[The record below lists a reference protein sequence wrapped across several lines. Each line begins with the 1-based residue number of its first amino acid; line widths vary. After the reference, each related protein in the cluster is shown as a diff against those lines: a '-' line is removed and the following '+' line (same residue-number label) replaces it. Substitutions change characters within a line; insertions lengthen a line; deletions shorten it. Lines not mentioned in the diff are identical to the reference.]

1 MSAQTIYDELLR
13 AGMTHEG
20 ACAMLGNMQCE
31 SGLKANIAQRGMT
44 KLTDAQYTKLFDAN
58 PEHCISDC
66 IGYGLCQWTY
76 PARKRNL
83 RQFARNWG
91 VSVGAEDMQ
100 TAFVIEEMTTEY
112 ANLWEYLCETDDLYT
127 AAARICK
134 EYERPAVNNIQARY
148 EAAAE
153 FAGSME
159 KQCCAAN
166 DNESDMTVLIIQ
178 ALLVLRGYSVEL
190 SGRGDGKTL
199 EALRDYMKSME
210 EK

>member
-1 MSAQTIYDELLR
+1 MSAQTIYDELRR

-44 KLTDAQYTKLFDAN
+44 SLTDAQYTKLFDAN
-58 PEHCISDC
+58 PERCISDGV
-66 IGYGLCQWTY
+66 GYGLCQWTY
-76 PARKRNL
+76 PQRKRNL
-83 RQFARNWG
+83 RQFARNWE

-100 TAFVIEEMTTEY
+100 TAFVIEEMRTEY
-112 ANLWEYLCETDDLYT
+112 VALWEYLCETDDLYT

-134 EYERPAVNNIQARY
+134 EYERPAVNNVQARFD
-148 EAAAE
+148 AAQKFSAE
-153 FAGSME
+153 FQNTKNEAG
-159 KQCCAAN
+159 A
-166 DNESDMTVLIIQ
+166 DMTVLIMQ

-210 EK
+210 GQ

>member
-1 MSAQTIYDELLR
+1 MSAQTIYDELRR

-58 PEHCISDC
+58 PERCISDGV
-66 IGYGLCQWTY
+66 GYGLCQWTY
-76 PARKRNL
+76 PQRKRNL

-100 TAFVIEEMTTEY
+100 TAFVIEEMRTEY
-112 ANLWEYLCETDDLYT
+112 AALWEYLCETDDLYT

-134 EYERPAVNNIQARY
+134 EYERPAVNNVQARFDAAQKFSAELQNTKN
-148 EAAAE
+148 EAGA
-153 FAGSME
+153 
-159 KQCCAAN
+159 
-166 DNESDMTVLIIQ
+166 DMTVLIMQ

-210 EK
+210 GQ

>member
-1 MSAQTIYDELLR
+1 MSAQTIYNDLRR
-13 AGMTHEG
+13 AGMTHGG

-44 KLTDAQYTKLFDAN
+44 KLTDAQYTKLFDVN
-58 PEHCISDC
+58 PERCVSDGV
-66 IGYGLCQWTY
+66 GYGLCQWTY
-76 PARKRNL
+76 PQRKKNL

-100 TAFVIEEMTTEY
+100 TAFAVEELKTEY
-112 ANLWEYLCETDDLYT
+112 TALWEYLCGTDDLYT
-127 AAARICK
+127 ATARICK
-134 EYERPAVNNIQARY
+134 EYERPAVNNIQARFD
-148 EAAAE
+148 AAAE

-159 KQCCAAN
+159 KQCCTEKE
-166 DNESDMTVLIIQ
+166 NESDMTVLIIQ

-190 SGRGDGKTL
+190 SGRGDGRTL

-210 EK
+210 EQ

>member
-1 MSAQTIYDELLR
+1 MSAQTIYDDLRR

-58 PEHCISDC
+58 PERCISDGV
-66 IGYGLCQWTY
+66 GYGLCQWTY
-76 PARKRNL
+76 PQRKRNL

-100 TAFVIEEMTTEY
+100 TAFVIEEMRTEY
-112 ANLWEYLCETDDLYT
+112 AALWEYLCETDDLYT

-134 EYERPAVNNIQARY
+134 EYERPAVNNVQARFDAAQKFSAELQNTKN
-148 EAAAE
+148 EAGA
-153 FAGSME
+153 
-159 KQCCAAN
+159 
-166 DNESDMTVLIIQ
+166 DMTVLIMQ

>member
-1 MSAQTIYDELLR
+1 MSAQTIYDELRR

-58 PEHCISDC
+58 PERCISDGV
-66 IGYGLCQWTY
+66 GYGLCQWTY
-76 PARKRNL
+76 PQRKRNL

-112 ANLWEYLCETDDLYT
+112 AALWKFLCETDEIYT
-127 AAARICK
+127 AAERICK
-134 EYERPAVNNIQARY
+134 EYERPAVNNVQARFDAAQKFSAMLQNTQS
-148 EAAAE
+148 EA
-153 FAGSME
+153 
-159 KQCCAAN
+159 K
-166 DNESDMTVLIIQ
+166 SDMTVLIIQ

-190 SGRGDGKTL
+190 NGRGDGRTL

>member
-1 MSAQTIYDELLR
+1 MSAQTIYDELRR

-58 PEHCISDC
+58 PERCISDGV
-66 IGYGLCQWTY
+66 GYGLCQWTY
-76 PARKRNL
+76 PQRKRNL

-100 TAFVIEEMTTEY
+100 TAFVIEEMRTEY
-112 ANLWEYLCETDDLYT
+112 AALWEYLCETDDLYT

-134 EYERPAVNNIQARY
+134 EYERPAVNNVQARFD
-148 EAAAE
+148 ATQKFSAE
-153 FAGSME
+153 LQNT
-159 KQCCAAN
+159 K
-166 DNESDMTVLIIQ
+166 NEIGADMAVLIIQ

-210 EK
+210 GQ

>member
-1 MSAQTIYDELLR
+1 MSAQTIYDELRR

-44 KLTDAQYTKLFDAN
+44 SLTDTQYTKLFDAN
-58 PEHCISDC
+58 PERCISDGV
-66 IGYGLCQWTY
+66 GYGLCQWTY
-76 PARKRNL
+76 PQRKRNL

-100 TAFVIEEMTTEY
+100 TAFAVEELKTEY
-112 ANLWEYLCETDDLYT
+112 AALWEYLCETDELYI
-127 AAARICK
+127 AAERICK
-134 EYERPAVNNIQARY
+134 EYERPAVNNVQARFDAAQKFSAELQNTKS
-148 EAAAE
+148 EAGA
-153 FAGSME
+153 
-159 KQCCAAN
+159 
-166 DNESDMTVLIIQ
+166 DMTVLIIQ

>member
-1 MSAQTIYDELLR
+1 
-13 AGMTHEG
+13 MTHES

-44 KLTDAQYTKLFDAN
+44 SLTDAQYTKLFDAN
-58 PEHCISDC
+58 PERCISDGV
-66 IGYGLCQWTY
+66 GYGLCQWTY
-76 PARKRNL
+76 PQRKRNL

-100 TAFVIEEMTTEY
+100 TAFVIEEMRTEY
-112 ANLWEYLCETDDLYT
+112 AALWEYICETDDLYT

-134 EYERPAVNNIQARY
+134 EYERPAVNNVQARFD
-148 EAAAE
+148 ATQKFSAE
-153 FAGSME
+153 FQNTKNEAG
-159 KQCCAAN
+159 A
-166 DNESDMTVLIIQ
+166 DMAVLIIQ

-210 EK
+210 GQ

>member
-1 MSAQTIYDELLR
+1 MSAQTIYDDLRR

-44 KLTDAQYTKLFDAN
+44 SLTDAQYTKLFDAN
-58 PEHCISDC
+58 PERCISDGV
-66 IGYGLCQWTY
+66 GYGLCQWTY
-76 PARKRNL
+76 PQRKRNL

-100 TAFVIEEMTTEY
+100 TAFAVEELKTEY
-112 ANLWEYLCETDDLYT
+112 AALWEYLCETDELYT
-127 AAARICK
+127 ATERICK
-134 EYERPAVNNIQARY
+134 EYERPAVNNVQARFDAAQKFSAELQVTQS
-148 EAAAE
+148 EA
-153 FAGSME
+153 
-159 KQCCAAN
+159 
-166 DNESDMTVLIIQ
+166 ESDMTVLIIQ

-210 EK
+210 GQ

>member
-1 MSAQTIYDELLR
+1 MSAQTIYDELRR

-20 ACAMLGNMQCE
+20 ACAMLGNMQAE
-31 SGLKANIAQRGMT
+31 SGLKADIAQRGMT
-44 KLTDAQYTKLFDAN
+44 SLTDAQYTKLFDAN
-58 PEHCISDC
+58 PERCISDGV
-66 IGYGLCQWTY
+66 GYGLCQWTY
-76 PARKRNL
+76 PQRKRNL

-112 ANLWEYLCETDDLYT
+112 AALWKFLCKTDELYT
-127 AAARICK
+127 AAERICK
-134 EYERPAVNNIQARY
+134 EYERPAVNNVQARFD
-148 EAAAE
+148 AAQKFSAMIQNTQSE
-153 FAGSME
+153 TGA
-159 KQCCAAN
+159 
-166 DNESDMTVLIIQ
+166 DMTVLIMQ

-210 EK
+210 GQ

>member
-1 MSAQTIYDELLR
+1 MSAQTIYDDLRR

-44 KLTDAQYTKLFDAN
+44 SLTDAQYTKLFDAN
-58 PEHCISDC
+58 PERCISDGV
-66 IGYGLCQWTY
+66 GYGLCQWTY
-76 PARKRNL
+76 PQRKRNL

-100 TAFVIEEMTTEY
+100 TAFAVEELKTEY
-112 ANLWEYLCETDDLYT
+112 AALWEYLCETDELYI
-127 AAARICK
+127 AAERICK
-134 EYERPAVNNIQARY
+134 EYERPAVNNVQARFDAAQKFSAELQNTKS
-148 EAAAE
+148 EAGA
-153 FAGSME
+153 
-159 KQCCAAN
+159 
-166 DNESDMTVLIIQ
+166 DMTVLIIQ

-210 EK
+210 EQ

>member
-1 MSAQTIYDELLR
+1 MSAQTIYDELRR

-58 PEHCISDC
+58 PERCISDGV
-66 IGYGLCQWTY
+66 GYGLCQWTY
-76 PARKRNL
+76 PQRKRNL

-100 TAFVIEEMTTEY
+100 TAFVIEEMRTEY
-112 ANLWEYLCETDDLYT
+112 AALWEYLCETDDLYT

-134 EYERPAVNNIQARY
+134 EYERPAVNNVQARFD
-148 EAAAE
+148 ATQKFSAE
-153 FAGSME
+153 LQNT
-159 KQCCAAN
+159 K
-166 DNESDMTVLIIQ
+166 NEIGADMAVLIIQ

>member
-1 MSAQTIYDELLR
+1 MSAQTIYDDLRR

-44 KLTDAQYTKLFDAN
+44 SLTDAQYTKLFDVN
-58 PEHCISDC
+58 PERCISDGV
-66 IGYGLCQWTY
+66 GYGLCQWTY
-76 PARKRNL
+76 PQRKRNL

-100 TAFVIEEMTTEY
+100 TAFAVEELKTEY
-112 ANLWEYLCETDDLYT
+112 AALWEYLCETDELYT
-127 AAARICK
+127 ATERICK
-134 EYERPAVNNIQARY
+134 EYERPAVNNVQARFDAAQKFSAELQVTQS
-148 EAAAE
+148 EA
-153 FAGSME
+153 
-159 KQCCAAN
+159 
-166 DNESDMTVLIIQ
+166 ESDMTVLIIQ

-210 EK
+210 EQ